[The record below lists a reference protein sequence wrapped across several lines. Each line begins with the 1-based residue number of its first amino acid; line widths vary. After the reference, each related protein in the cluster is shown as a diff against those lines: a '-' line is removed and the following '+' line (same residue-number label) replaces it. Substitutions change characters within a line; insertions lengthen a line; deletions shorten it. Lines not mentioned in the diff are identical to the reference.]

1 MVVLSAGL
9 LAGTPQEALLL
20 AAQRLTTGDF
30 DQPGTPNKTMRRQS
44 NWIQRKALHVVLLTG
59 SILVFAAVVQCRQE
73 PTTPTVENFDKSQT
87 PTASPA
93 SRPSSKVSP
102 YHSTGAS
109 NRQRNHYQVTWGVDS
124 FEVKSVESGQMIRF
138 SYRVIDA
145 EKAKGVNDK
154 KATPYLIDEK
164 ARVKLVV
171 PSMEK
176 VGQLRQSSTPEP
188 GKSYWM
194 VFSNKGAFVK
204 RGNRVS
210 VVIGRFR
217 VDGLTVQ

>member
-1 MVVLSAGL
+1 VQAIKK
-9 LAGTPQEALLL
+9 
-20 AAQRLTTGDF
+20 
-30 DQPGTPNKTMRRQS
+30 DQIVDSEGTMRRQS
-44 NWIQRKALHVVLLTG
+44 NWIQRKALQVVLVTG